1 MEIALQVGILCTSR
15 FFVDIKTSSKGSNK
29 SGVRGLMSIM
39 GTRLYS

>member
-1 MEIALQVGILCTSR
+1 MEIGLQVGVR

-29 SGVRGLMSIM
+29 SGMRGLMSIM